1 MNALR
6 ELCRAFIATWRA
18 MLSDSA
24 ALTLLFAGGIV
35 YSFFYPLPYAKE
47 SVQRVP
53 VAVVDQDHSAL
64 SRQITRYAS
73 AHPSINVIAVTP
85 DLRDAQDL
93 IWRNEAAGMLFIPAG
108 LQSKVAAGRAAEV
121 EVAGNGVYMM
131 LNKAALNG
139 FAQAVG
145 TVSAGIE
152 IKRLSATTPS
162 GVQAQAQRSPLGLN
176 SVALFNVR
184 EGYGAY
190 VVPAAAVLIIQQT
203 LLLAVTLMFGTW
215 AERGHFPVRRSAAG
229 YAGMLCAIACV
240 PVINSLYYFGFVF
253 WWQDYPRGGNFGG
266 LLAFTLLFAFAV
278 AAYAIMIGNLFRSRE
293 RSAQLLVCTA
303 MPVMFLSGVTW
314 PVEALPPP
322 LQALRWLFP
331 STPGIQGFVA
341 LNQLGADLSEVA
353 AEAAG
358 LGGLLVASVALGL
371 WRWKRVARADAQRQ
385 RRAANPPSARPVAKR
400 A

>member
-1 MNALR
+1 MRALR
-6 ELCRAFIATWRA
+6 DMLNAFVATWRA

-53 VAVVDQDHSAL
+53 VAVVDQDRSSL

-73 AHPSINVIAVTP
+73 AHPSIQVIAVTP
-85 DLRDAQDL
+85 ELREAQDL
-93 IWRNEAAGMLFIPAG
+93 IWRNEAAGMLFIPNG
-108 LQSKVAAGRAAEV
+108 LQNKVAAGRPAEV
-121 EVAGNGVYMM
+121 EVAGNGIYMM

-152 IKRLSATTPS
+152 IKRLSAATPS
-162 GVQAQAQRSPLGLN
+162 GVQAQAQRAPLGMN
-176 SVALFNVR
+176 AVALFNVR

-203 LLLAVTLMFGTW
+203 LLLAVTLLFGTW
-215 AERGHFPVRRSAAG
+215 FERGDFPVQRNAAG
-229 YAGMLCAIACV
+229 YLGMLGAIACV

-266 LLAFTLLFAFAV
+266 LLAFTLLFAFAI
-278 AAYAIMIGNLFRSRE
+278 AAYAIMVGNLFRSRE
-293 RSAQLLVCTA
+293 RSAQLLLCTA

-314 PVEALPPP
+314 PVEALPQP
-322 LQALRWLFP
+322 LQALRWLIP

-341 LNQLGADLSEVA
+341 LNQLGAELSEVA
-353 AEAAG
+353 REAAG
-358 LGGLLVASVALGL
+358 LAGLLAASVALGF
-371 WRWKRVARADAQRQ
+371 WRWQR
-385 RRAANPPSARPVAKR
+385 KR
-400 A
+400 AG

>member
-1 MNALR
+1 MLEGLR
-6 ELCRAFIATWRA
+6 RFVWAFRATWKA

-24 ALTLLFAGGIV
+24 ALTLLFAGGLV

-53 VAVVDQDHSAL
+53 VVVVDQDRSAL

-73 AHPSINVIAVTP
+73 AHPSISVIAVTP
-85 DLRDAQDL
+85 DLREAQEL
-93 IWRNEAAGMLFIPAG
+93 LWRNDAAGMLFVPNG
-108 LQSKVAAGRAAEV
+108 LQSKVVSGRPSEV
-121 EVAGNGVYMM
+121 EVAGNGLYMM

-162 GVQAQAQRSPLGLN
+162 GQQAVAQRSPLNLN
-176 SVALFNVR
+176 AGALFNVR

-215 AERGHFPVRRSAAG
+215 AERGGFPVRRSVSG
-229 YAGMLCAIACV
+229 YLGMLCAIACV

-266 LLAFTLLFAFAV
+266 TLAFTVLFAFTI
-278 AAYAIMIGNLFRSRE
+278 AAFAIMLGNLFRSRE
-293 RSAQLLVCTA
+293 RSAQLLLCTA
-303 MPVMFLSGVTW
+303 MPIMFLSGVTW
-314 PVEALPPP
+314 PVEALPGP
-322 LQALRWLFP
+322 LQALRWLLP

-341 LNQLGADLSEVA
+341 LNQLGAELSEVVPEAGALA
-353 AEAAG
+353 ALLVGSVAVGGWRWQRVGRVKQAAG
-358 LGGLLVASVALGL
+358 RLS
-371 WRWKRVARADAQRQ
+371 D
-385 RRAANPPSARPVAKR
+385 
-400 A
+400 

>member
-1 MNALR
+1 MSQLR
-6 ELCRAFIATWRA
+6 QVLWAFIATWRA

-24 ALTLLFAGGIV
+24 AMTLLFAGGIV

-53 VAVVDQDHSAL
+53 VAVVDQDRSSL

-73 AHPSINVIAVTP
+73 AHPSIQVIAVTP
-85 DLRDAQDL
+85 ELRDAQDL
-93 IWRNEAAGMLFIPAG
+93 IWRNEAAGMLFIPNG
-108 LQSKVAAGRAAEV
+108 LQSKVAAGRPAEV

-152 IKRLSATTPS
+152 IKRLSAATPS
-162 GVQAQAQRSPLGLN
+162 GAQAQAQRAPLGIN
-176 SVALFNVR
+176 AVALFNVR

-203 LLLAVTLMFGTW
+203 LLLAVTLLFGSW
-215 AERGHFPVRRSAAG
+215 FERGDFPVQRNAAG
-229 YAGMLCAIACV
+229 YLGMLGAIACV

-278 AAYAIMIGNLFRSRE
+278 GAYAIMVGNLFRSRE
-293 RSAQLLVCTA
+293 RSAQLLLCTA

-314 PVEALPPP
+314 PVEALPGP
-322 LQALRWLFP
+322 LQALRWLIP

-341 LNQLGADLSEVA
+341 LNQLGAELGEVA
-353 AEAAG
+353 TEAAG
-358 LGGLLVASVALGL
+358 LAGLLVASVVLGL
-371 WRWKRVARADAQRQ
+371 WRWRRSRVA
-385 RRAANPPSARPVAKR
+385 
-400 A
+400 